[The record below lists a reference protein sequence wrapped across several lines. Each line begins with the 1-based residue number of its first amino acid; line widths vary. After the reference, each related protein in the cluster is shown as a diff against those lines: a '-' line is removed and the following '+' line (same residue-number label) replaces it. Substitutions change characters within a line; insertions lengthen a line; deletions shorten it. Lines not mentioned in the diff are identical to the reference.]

1 MKLLLFIG
9 TLILLI
15 SRISSQKV
23 ITCVII
29 VPVDDYP
36 GCRFSNIKIAQ
47 NESVTIEMYPSNS
60 DAEKIEKIQFKSSSV
75 YTIPPEIF
83 TKFPNLKSLFAASQD
98 IQEIR
103 AETFVNAKNLIELDL
118 QLNGISELRPDTLKG
133 E

>member
-15 SRISSQKV
+15 SQISSQKV

-36 GCRFSNIKIAQ
+36 GCRFSVKIAQ
-47 NESVTIEMYPSNS
+47 SESVTIEMYPSNS
-60 DAEKIEKIQFKSSSV
+60 DAEKIENVQFKSSSV

-83 TKFPNLKSLFAASQD
+83 TKFPNLKSLVAANQD

-118 QLNGISELRPDTLKG
+118 HVNGISELRPDTFKG